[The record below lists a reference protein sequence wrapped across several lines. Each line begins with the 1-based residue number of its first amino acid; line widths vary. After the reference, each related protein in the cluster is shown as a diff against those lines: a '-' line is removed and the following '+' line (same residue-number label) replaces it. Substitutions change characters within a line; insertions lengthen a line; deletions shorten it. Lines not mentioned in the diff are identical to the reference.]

1 MTFRPERFT
10 VLSYGFR
17 PFFFLAGTY
26 AVLAMLLW
34 LPLLLGTLSLP
45 IETTPRDWHIHE
57 MIYGYAAATIAGF
70 LLTAIPNWTGRPP
83 VRGPLLLG
91 LVVAWLVG
99 RVAMAISGPIG
110 EPLSAALDLL
120 FLPLVAVVAGREIV
134 ASGNRRNFKI
144 LGVLLL
150 LIAGNVVFHVEV
162 IREGTAWYGQR
173 MGLAAVVGLIVLIGG
188 RIVPSFTRNALLRQ
202 GPGRLPRPFDR
213 FDMVAVAAAVLA
225 LAMWCIW
232 PEATPTGGVALVAGL
247 LQAAR
252 LLRWAGERARGD
264 GLVLVLHLA
273 YAFIPLGFV
282 LLAVAVLV
290 PGLPMSGAAA
300 HAWGVGALGMMTLA
314 VMTRATLGHTGRPLL
329 ASRGTVTV
337 YSLALLAAA
346 ARIGAALPLPVDM
359 ALLEVAAV
367 AWIAAF
373 AGFAF
378 LYGPMML
385 RPRLG
390 AGAPGC

>member
-1 MTFRPERFT
+1 MIFRPERFT

-26 AVLAMLLW
+26 AALAMLLW

-45 IETTPRDWHIHE
+45 IEITPRDWHIHE

-83 VRGPLLLG
+83 VRGPLLLA
-91 LVVAWLVG
+91 LVAAWLAG
-99 RVAMAISGPIG
+99 RVAMAISGLIG

-120 FLPLVAVVAGREIV
+120 FLPLVTVVAGREIV

-144 LGVLLL
+144 LGVLFL

-162 IREGTAWYGQR
+162 MREGAAWYGQR

-188 RIVPSFTRNALLRQ
+188 RIVPSFTRNALLRH
-202 GPGRLPRPFDR
+202 GPGRLPPPFGR
-213 FDMVAVAAAVLA
+213 FDVVTVGVSVLA
-225 LAMWCIW
+225 LATWCLW
-232 PEATPTGGVALVAGL
+232 PDAEATGAVALLAGI
-247 LQAAR
+247 LQTVR
-252 LLRWAGERARGD
+252 LLRWAGDRAWSD
-264 GLVLVLHLA
+264 WLVLVLHLA
-273 YAFIPLGFV
+273 YAFIPLGF
-282 LLAVAVLV
+282 LLLGVASLV
-290 PGLPMSGAAA
+290 PGLSMPGAAA
-300 HAWGVGALGMMTLA
+300 HAWGVGALGVMTLA
-314 VMTRATLGHTGRPLL
+314 VMTRATLGHTDRPLL
-329 ASRGTVTV
+329 ASRGTVAV

-346 ARIGAALPLPVDM
+346 ARIGAALPSPVDM
-359 ALLEVAAV
+359 ALLEVAAI

-390 AGAPGC
+390 AGPPGC